1 MALIAKFTLQI
12 AFVIFSVVVGDA
24 IWLQKA
30 FNSAAGF
37 ILHVV
42 NTDHVVIAKTTVTHS
57 ITKLN
62 LSTLIL
68 AKQMNSDRMFSFCN
82 SGGTQDRQAL
92 PIAENTITQNVESRS
107 GLECIQVS
115 TGSVKVAPYCFL
127 TARELVSK
135 SRDGASFQKSTR
147 KLRPTSTTASNLH
160 WSSIG

>member
-68 AKQMNSDRMFSFCN
+68 ANQMNSDRMFSFCN
-82 SGGTQDRQAL
+82 FCKTKTDR
-92 PIAENTITQNVESRS
+92 PSTSIAENTTTQNAEIRS
-107 GLECIQVS
+107 GVECIQVS
-115 TGSVKVAPYCFL
+115 TGSVKVAPRSFL

-135 SRDGASFQKSTR
+135 SRDGASFK
-147 KLRPTSTTASNLH
+147 KLYA
-160 WSSIG
+160 